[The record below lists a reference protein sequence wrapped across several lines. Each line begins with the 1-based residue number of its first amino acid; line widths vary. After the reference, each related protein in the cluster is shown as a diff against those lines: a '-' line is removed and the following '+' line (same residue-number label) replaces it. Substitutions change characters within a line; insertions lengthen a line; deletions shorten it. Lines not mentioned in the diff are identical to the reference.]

1 VEVVVMP
8 KFRAGAA
15 RRFHAL
21 IGYLEK
27 RTPGKSTLGDVLIE
41 LAGIKHKPIAFD
53 NSDVWALLARS
64 ALTLD
69 DKDEMDITPRLAFD
83 ALGLDHHDPFGWRIL
98 ATYFAEVLFGNR
110 RPPGRHVE
118 WTTERYIHLLK
129 LVSDRRTENKA
140 LSIKQAC
147 IAIAKDKNSPNY
159 FRKATPAALYK
170 AVERARKKL
179 PASLLAG
186 LPIR

>member
-15 RRFHAL
+15 QRLHVL
-21 IGYLEK
+21 IRYLELS
-27 RTPGKSTLGDVLIE
+27 PGKSTPGDFLIG
-41 LAGIKHKPIAFD
+41 LAGIKREPIAFD
-53 NSDVWALLARS
+53 SPDVWALLARS

-69 DKDEMDITPRLAFD
+69 DKDEMDNTLRLAFD
-83 ALGLDHHDPFGWRIL
+83 ALGLDNHDPFSWRML

-118 WTTERYIHLLK
+118 WTTDRYIHLLK
-129 LVSDRRTENKA
+129 LVSERRTKNKA

-147 IAIAKDKNSPNY
+147 TAIAKDKKSPNY

-170 AVERARKKL
+170 AAERARKKL
-179 PASLLAG
+179 PARLLAD
-186 LPIR
+186 LPNI